1 MNDRE
6 NRERKRGSGKN
17 GWVGLAVIAV
27 AFLINL
33 LESSEIRAVGLFAVL
48 IVVTAVVI
56 FVVFFVKGLKK
67 VSANKNTT
75 SGIAAGKMEDTH
87 RAAIRREAQP
97 ETPQRPV
104 YSPGAV
110 YDENAAAA
118 NFERDR
124 QRRLDQLQGFL
135 KNGIIDKDEYQVLLS
150 QYEKIQ

>member
-6 NRERKRGSGKN
+6 TRERKRGTGKN

-33 LESSEIRAVGLFAVL
+33 LESSEIPAVGLFTML
-48 IVVTAVVI
+48 IAVTAVVI

-67 VSANKNTT
+67 A
-75 SGIAAGKMEDTH
+75 SGTKKTAGNPTAAKVVDT
-87 RAAIRREAQP
+87 RRSEIRRETRS
-97 ETPQRPV
+97 EMTQRPA
-104 YSPGAV
+104 YTPTAV

-118 NFERDR
+118 NFARDR
-124 QRRLDQLQGFL
+124 QKRIYQLQTFL

-150 QYEKIQ
+150 RYEKS